1 MSQATVDKAMSPA
14 TNTKRTGGLKVH
26 DRENL
31 WEILLQSISTG
42 SSLTAA
48 LAALPEP
55 RPSYFWAKHCLRQD
69 PELRARYQTA
79 MEERADFHADEL
91 VALADEDPPPGLSG
105 SELSAWV
112 QRQRLRVD
120 TRKFISAKLRPK
132 VWGDRVEV
140 DIAVNQRTSIVAAL
154 EAAQRRVDAID
165 AEQPPELL
173 ELGGSDESLATG
185 GTSST

>member
-1 MSQATVDKAMSPA
+1 MSQATAVDTTMSAA
-14 TNTKRTGGLKVH
+14 TTPKRTGGLKVH
-26 DRENL
+26 DREKL

-48 LAALPEP
+48 LGALPEP

-105 SELSAWV
+105 SEVSAWV
-112 QRQRLRVD
+112 QRQRLRID

-132 VWGDRVEV
+132 VWGERVEV
-140 DIAVNQRTSIVAAL
+140 DVAINQQISIVSAL
-154 EAAQRRVDAID
+154 EAANRRLEVLQ
-165 AEQPPELL
+165 AEDPQ
-173 ELGGSDESLATG
+173 ESRARIG
-185 GTSST
+185 A

>member
-1 MSQATVDKAMSPA
+1 MSPATADEAMSPA
-14 TNTKRTGGLKVH
+14 TTNKRPGSLQVH
-26 DRENL
+26 DREKL

-79 MEERADFHADEL
+79 MELRADFHADEL

-105 SELSAWV
+105 SEVSAWV
-112 QRQRLRVD
+112 QRQRMRID

-140 DIAVNQRTSIVAAL
+140 DVAINQQVSIIAAL

-165 AEQPPELL
+165 TEQPPEVPEL
-173 ELGGSDESLATG
+173 EGSTRRLAA
-185 GTSST
+185 